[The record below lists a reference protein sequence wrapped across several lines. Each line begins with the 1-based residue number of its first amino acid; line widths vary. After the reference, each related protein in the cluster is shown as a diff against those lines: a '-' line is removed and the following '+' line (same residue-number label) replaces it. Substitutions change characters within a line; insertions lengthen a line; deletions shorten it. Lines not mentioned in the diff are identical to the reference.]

1 MNIIEAIKKYFTQ
14 YEMIQSEA
22 NGEIGVDFLKDK
34 GVSFSIEPLPVN
46 PIVKN
51 YIGSGG
57 ERQYAFVLSATFDYS
72 AERQM
77 NVENSGFF
85 EELQE
90 WIEEQNYKDNLP
102 QLGEG
107 KEATKLEV
115 TSNGYLFGISKDMR
129 SGRYQ
134 MQFRLLYE
142 VE

>member
-1 MNIIEAIKKYFTQ
+1 MNIIEAIRNYFTQ
-14 YEMIQSEA
+14 CEMIQSES
-22 NGEIGVDFLKDK
+22 NGNIKVDFLQEK
-34 GVSFSIEPLPVN
+34 GVSFSIEPVPVN
-46 PIVKN
+46 PIIKR
-51 YIGSGG
+51 YIGSGA
-57 ERQYAFVLSATFDYS
+57 EMQYSFVLSASFDYS
-72 AERQM
+72 AETAM

-85 EELQE
+85 EKLQE
-90 WIEEQNYKDNLP
+90 WIEEQNMNDNLP

-107 KEATKLEV
+107 KEATTLEI